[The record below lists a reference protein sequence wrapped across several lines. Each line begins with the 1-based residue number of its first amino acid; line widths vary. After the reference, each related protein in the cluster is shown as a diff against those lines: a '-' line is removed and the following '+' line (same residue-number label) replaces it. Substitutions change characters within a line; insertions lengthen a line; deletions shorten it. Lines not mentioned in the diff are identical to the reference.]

1 MEKFNIQEV
10 SDFKLWD
17 DIIEKTP
24 QYTIFASSSYLSYAN
39 NKFKLFFVNK
49 GIVTRAG
56 ICILLSDDE
65 KDVVLNDLVIYGGIF
80 FVPQYEQKEVKAKS
94 ERFEITDFLIKFLVN
109 KFRNISLALSTKFE
123 DLRAF
128 LWHNYHLESQFKFT
142 FDLRYTSILDIS
154 SLSKFNDEEETLAF
168 KNLEILRQRNIRKA
182 RRENVI
188 TAIENSNDTID
199 IFLKYYEILIKSQGE
214 DVLQSKLQNMRNI
227 IINILD
233 NKKGVMFVTRN
244 SKGEILYITIFIFD
258 KYRAYYLFGAGNP
271 QAVEIYKGAI
281 CFWDA
286 FIKLAQI
293 FDIKELDL
301 EGINSPQ
308 RGWYKL
314 SFGGNITPYYEIN
327 YKG

>member
-1 MEKFNIQEV
+1 M
-10 SDFKLWD
+10 
-17 DIIEKTP
+17 
-24 QYTIFASSSYLSYAN
+24 
-39 NKFKLFFVNK
+39 
-49 GIVTRAG
+49 
-56 ICILLSDDE
+56 
-65 KDVVLNDLVIYGGIF
+65 
-80 FVPQYEQKEVKAKS
+80 
-94 ERFEITDFLIKFLVN
+94 
-109 KFRNISLALSTKFE
+109 
-123 DLRAF
+123 
-128 LWHNYHLESQFKFT
+128 
-142 FDLRYTSILDIS
+142 
-154 SLSKFNDEEETLAF
+154 AF